1 MPEITTNSTSRG
13 TMDVNPIILHTTGS
27 TRLLFYPK
35 WVETSDNHLRGGF
48 RFEKKGRNETWE
60 EYGGKLITTLHKDE
74 TYELNLNGE
83 DMANLFS
90 NLETIYSV
98 LDQHGHQQG
107 KTTIKLVDS
116 NTESVLLQL
125 GDIDNRDLVVSK
137 LKELE
142 ANKFKSIENAVVTA
156 KLQSMIDGIKTNMQN
171 NNESFW
177 QKLFEGSPWVLQH
190 IFHFPFYY
198 MNGETYVG
206 GKNTSGRNGS
216 GGVATD
222 YLMQNG
228 SNNSFAVIEIKTPT
242 EALVGAEYRGSENES
257 QNICYSMS
265 SKLTGAIVQTE
276 NQIRVA
282 ERDFRTMIGEDYP
295 DLNQT
300 DAVGVLLIGNK
311 SLLSIDKQRSFN
323 LFRKSLGKNIVM
335 TYDELLAKLEILK
348 GIYD

>member
-1 MPEITTNSTSRG
+1 MPEITTNSTSRE

-35 WVETSDNHLRGGF
+35 WVEASDNHLRGGF
-48 RFEKKGRNETWE
+48 RFEKKGRSETWE
-60 EYGGKLITTLHKDE
+60 EHEGKSITTLHKDE
-74 TYELNLNGE
+74 AYELNLNGE

-90 NLETIYSV
+90 NLETIYSA
-98 LDQHGHQQG
+98 LEKHGHQRG
-107 KTTIKLVDS
+107 RATITLGES
-116 NTESVLLQL
+116 NAESILLQL

-142 ANKFKSIENAVVTA
+142 ANKFKSIENAVITA
-156 KLQSMIDGIKTNMQN
+156 KLQNMIDEITSNMQN
-171 NNESFW
+171 NDEAFW
-177 QKLFEGSPWVLQH
+177 QKLFEDNPWVLQH

-198 MNGETYVG
+198 MNGETYIG
-206 GKNTSGRNGS
+206 GKSTNGRNGS

-228 SNNSFAVIEIKTPT
+228 SNNSFAVIEIKTPP
-242 EALVGAEYRGSENES
+242 EPLVGAEYRGSVEGS
-257 QNICYSMS
+257 QNICHSMS

-282 ERDFRTMIGEDYP
+282 ERDFRTMVGEDYP

-300 DAVGVLLIGNK
+300 DAIGVLLIGNK
-311 SLLSIDKQRSFN
+311 SILGSDKQRSFN

-335 TYDELLAKLEILK
+335 TYDELLEKLEILK